1 MKKIFY
7 RLFILFSILSFGIYT
22 FSFCDDIDDEIID
35 VNAEIISSN
44 NFKSQIKLPDTN
56 SRACVVIDR
65 NTNTILY
72 GKNDE
77 LLSDNYFAM
86 NDMMGTLEEIYAGH
100 VQPEYMADFVK
111 ENMDLMKE
119 AGMFEE

>member
-1 MKKIFY
+1 MKHYEYTPAIKPEREFS
-7 RLFILFSILSFGIYT
+7 RGILEQHFVLGLVVEGHSYYVDQEES
-22 FSFCDDIDDEIID
+22 DE
-35 VNAEIISSN
+35 NA
-44 NFKSQIKLPDTN
+44 
-56 SRACVVIDR
+56 
-65 NTNTILY
+65 NTILY

-86 NDMMGTLEEIYAGH
+86 NDMMETLEEIYAGH